1 MKKQGSGLLRG
12 SHLVAEVLAEEL
24 GEAVGAVA
32 GQYFDLPAEL
42 VAAEERRLLLGVQ
55 EVLKSRRL
63 DSYSRH
69 DEDLENFSLDQGL
82 MVFPWEK

>member
-32 GQYFDLPAEL
+32 GQYFDLL
-42 VAAEERRLLLGVQ
+42 LNWLLL
-55 EVLKSRRL
+55 
-63 DSYSRH
+63 
-69 DEDLENFSLDQGL
+69 N
-82 MVFPWEK
+82 

>member
-1 MKKQGSGLLRG
+1 MGYFGGK

-42 VAAEERRLLLGVQ
+42 VVAELVAVELVAAGGSGSTEIQ
-55 EVLKSRRL
+55 EA
-63 DSYSRH
+63 
-69 DEDLENFSLDQGL
+69 G
-82 MVFPWEK
+82 